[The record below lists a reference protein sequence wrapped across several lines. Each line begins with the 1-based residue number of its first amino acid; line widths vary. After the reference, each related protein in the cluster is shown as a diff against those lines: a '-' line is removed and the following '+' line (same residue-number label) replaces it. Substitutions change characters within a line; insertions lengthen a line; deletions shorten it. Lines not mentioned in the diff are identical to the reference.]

1 MAYQVKDP
9 ATYQIHIFHGTSL
22 TLGPIYRESLLNR
35 LHSVQ
40 KKMKG
45 EKFKFTQMG
54 SHCSE
59 HSGNMV
65 RHGTIETI
73 QVVD

>member
-40 KKMKG
+40 KKNG
-45 EKFKFTQMG
+45 ETFQFTQMG

-59 HSGNMV
+59 HIENMV
-65 RHGTIETI
+65 SHGTIETI
-73 QVVD
+73 QVVN